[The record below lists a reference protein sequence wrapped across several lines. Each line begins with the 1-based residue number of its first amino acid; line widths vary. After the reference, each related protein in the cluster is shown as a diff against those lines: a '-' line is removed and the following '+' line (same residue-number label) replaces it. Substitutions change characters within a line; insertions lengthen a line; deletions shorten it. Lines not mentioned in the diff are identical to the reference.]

1 MELEIVK
8 AGETEGAA
16 YINPEVA
23 KSEGIYD
30 GNIILFEDP
39 TTGNFGAAPAYMDKK
54 LEKNKIKIDST
65 LVESSGLDEGFKVNV
80 KNYTGKLQPLRKLII
95 GVEPLSGQAPEDVFK
110 QAQERRSDLKKLL
123 NKRVVF
129 KKMKL
134 RWKDLEANI
143 SIEATDPDLKG
154 KEFAIVNWPEI
165 ERAEIV
171 PVGPAM
177 PFNAILLIDVSGS
190 MSTKDMKVVNIA
202 PAREGISSLLES
214 EQISSFLSRFEEGDD
229 VKRRHGAAFAALLYL
244 AEKVGRGYGEKVAI
258 ATYHDEAKIIK
269 FDSNDYYDATTGKI
283 DQVADTILTEVAYK
297 TGGYTNMSDALR
309 KAIGILKK
317 SFKSGGQNM
326 IVLMTDGFPQG
337 TDTEEA
343 VMSIVERELQQ
354 VPNVV
359 LYAVGIGG
367 EVNDKLMENIAN
379 ATGGVYFKATDLGKL
394 LNWYSELARTFT
406 KAVHQ
411 KEKKPTTEEEHAA
424 AETSAE

>member
-16 YINPEVA
+16 YIHPETA
-23 KSEGIYD
+23 KTEGIYE

-39 TTGNFGAAPAYMDKK
+39 TTGNFGAAPVYTDKK
-54 LEKNKIKIDST
+54 VEKNKIKIDST
-65 LVESSGLDEGFKVNV
+65 LVESSGLDEGFTVTV
-80 KNYTGKLQPLRKLII
+80 KNYTGKLQPLRRIII
-95 GVEPLSGQAPEDVFK
+95 GVEPLSGQSPEDVFK
-110 QAQERRSDLKKLL
+110 QAQERRNELKKLL
-123 NKRVVF
+123 NKRVIF

-134 RWKDLEANI
+134 RWKDLESNI
-143 SIEATDPDLKG
+143 SIENTDPDLKG
-154 KEFAIVNWPEI
+154 QEFAIVNWPEI

-171 PVGPAM
+171 PIGPAM

-202 PAREGISSLLES
+202 PAREGIVSLLES
-214 EQISSFLSRFEEGDD
+214 EQISSFLSKFEEGDE
-229 VKRRHGAAFAALLYL
+229 VKRRHGAAFASLLYL

-258 ATYHDEAKIIK
+258 ATYHDEAKIVK
-269 FDSNDYYDATTGKI
+269 FDGNEYYDATTGKI

-309 KAIGILKK
+309 KAIGLLKK

-326 IVLMTDGFPQG
+326 IIFLTDGFPQG

-343 VMSIVERELQQ
+343 VMSIVERELAQLS
-354 VPNVV
+354 NVV
-359 LYAVGIGG
+359 LYTVGLGG
-367 EVNDKLMENIAN
+367 EVNDRLMENIATV
-379 ATGGVYFKATDLGKL
+379 TGGVYFKATDLGKL

-411 KEKKPTTEEEHAA
+411 KEKTPEEEAVA
-424 AETSAE
+424 AETSSV

>member
-16 YINPEVA
+16 FIHPETA
-23 KSEGIYD
+23 KAEGIYD

-39 TTGNFGAAPAYMDKK
+39 TTGNFGAAPVYTDKK
-54 LEKNKIKIDST
+54 VEKDKIKIDST
-65 LVESSGLDEGFKVNV
+65 LVESSGLDEGFVVEV
-80 KNYTGKLQPLRKLII
+80 KNYTGKLQPLRRIVI
-95 GVEPLSGQAPEDVFK
+95 GVEPLGGQSPEDVFK
-110 QAQERRSDLKKLL
+110 QAQERRNELKKLL

-143 SIEATDPDLKG
+143 SIESTDPDLKG

-171 PVGPAM
+171 PIGPAM

-202 PAREGISSLLES
+202 PAREGIVSLLES
-214 EQISSFLSRFEEGDD
+214 EQISNFLSRFEEGEE
-229 VKRRHGAAFAALLYL
+229 VKRRHGAAFASLLYL
-244 AEKVGRGYGEKVAI
+244 AEKVGRGYGEKVSI
-258 ATYHDEAKIIK
+258 ITYHDEAKIVK
-269 FDSNDYYDATTGKI
+269 FDGNDYYDATTGKI
-283 DQVADTILTEVAYK
+283 DQVAETILTEVAYR

-309 KAIGILKK
+309 KAINVLKK
-317 SFKSGGQNM
+317 AFKGSGQNM
-326 IVLMTDGFPQG
+326 IIFMTDGFPQG

-343 VMSIVERELQQ
+343 VMSIVERELSKL
-354 VPNVV
+354 PNVV
-359 LYAVGIGG
+359 LYTVGIGG
-367 EVNDKLMENIAN
+367 EVNDRLMENIA
-379 ATGGVYFKATDLGKL
+379 AMTGGMYFKATDLGKL
-394 LNWYSELARTFT
+394 LSWYSELARTFT

-411 KEKKPTTEEEHAA
+411 KEKAPEEEAA
-424 AETSAE
+424 AEASA

>member
-8 AGETEGAA
+8 AGEAEGAA
-16 YINPEVA
+16 FINPETA
-23 KSEGIYD
+23 KAAGIYE

-39 TTGNFGAAPAYMDKK
+39 TTGNFGAAPVYTDKK
-54 LEKNKIKIDST
+54 VEKNKIKIDST
-65 LVESSGLDEGFKVNV
+65 LVESSGLDEGFTVTV
-80 KNYTGKLQPLRKLII
+80 KNYTGKLQPLRKIVI
-95 GVEPLSGQAPEDVFK
+95 GVEPLSGQPPEEVFK
-110 QAQERRSDLKKLL
+110 QAQERRSELKKLL
-123 NKRVVF
+123 NKRVIF

-134 RWKDLEANI
+134 RWKELESNI
-143 SIEATDPDLKG
+143 SIESTEPELKG
-154 KEFAIVNWPEI
+154 QEFALVNWPEI

-171 PVGPAM
+171 PIGPAM

-202 PAREGISSLLES
+202 PAREGIVSLLES
-214 EQISSFLSRFEEGDD
+214 EQISNFLSRFEEGEE

-269 FDSNDYYDATTGKI
+269 FDGNDYYEAATGKI
-283 DQVADTILTEVAYK
+283 DQVAETILTEVAYK

-309 KAIGILKK
+309 KAISILRR
-317 SFKSGGQNM
+317 SFRGSGQNM
-326 IVLMTDGFPQG
+326 IIFMTDGFPQG

-343 VMSIVERELQQ
+343 VMSIVEKELATL
-354 VPNVV
+354 PNVV
-359 LYAVGIGG
+359 LYTVGVGG
-367 EVNDKLMENIAN
+367 EVNDRLMENIAT

-411 KEKKPTTEEEHAA
+411 KEKKPEGEAPKPETE
-424 AETSAE
+424 AE